1 MMRTL
6 FILIASLLSCV
17 AMAQNDTQIIEQIS
31 AASAKIT
38 TLECDFVQ
46 TKHLKILDNRLV
58 SRGKM
63 YYSQPDKLRWEYVTP
78 YSYIFIMNQN
88 QILLKNSTRADVIDV
103 NQNKIFKDIS
113 RLMMNSIMGDML
125 KDNTTFEISMAS
137 TKGGYTAT
145 LIPIKREMKQMW
157 TKLVL
162 LFDAESLGVKRMEM
176 HEKSGDCTIIEL
188 ENVKINRAINSTL
201 FNLQ

>member
-78 YSYIFIMNQN
+78 YSYIFVMNQN

>member
-103 NQNKIFKDIS
+103 NQNKIFKDVS

>member
-1 MMRTL
+1 MRTL

-103 NQNKIFKDIS
+103 NQNKIFKDVS

>member
-17 AMAQNDTQIIEQIS
+17 AMAQNETQIIEQIS

-103 NQNKIFKDIS
+103 NQNKIFKDVS

>member
-188 ENVKINRAINSTL
+188 ENVKINRAINSTI

>member
-1 MMRTL
+1 MRTL

-78 YSYIFIMNQN
+78 YSYIFVMNQN

>member
-1 MMRTL
+1 
-6 FILIASLLSCV
+6 
-17 AMAQNDTQIIEQIS
+17 
-31 AASAKIT
+31 
-38 TLECDFVQ
+38 
-46 TKHLKILDNRLV
+46 
-58 SRGKM
+58 
-63 YYSQPDKLRWEYVTP
+63 
-78 YSYIFIMNQN
+78 
-88 QILLKNSTRADVIDV
+88 
-103 NQNKIFKDIS
+103 
-113 RLMMNSIMGDML
+113 ML

>member
-176 HEKSGDCTIIEL
+176 YEKSGDCTIIEL

>member
-88 QILLKNSTRADVIDV
+88 QILLKNSSRADVIDV

>member
-1 MMRTL
+1 MRTL

-88 QILLKNSTRADVIDV
+88 QILLKNSTRTDVIDV

>member
-1 MMRTL
+1 MRTL

>member
-88 QILLKNSTRADVIDV
+88 QILLKNSSRADVIDV

-125 KDNTTFEISMAS
+125 KDNTTFEISTAS

>member
-58 SRGKM
+58 SHGKM